1 MIKLIAVGRVKEKT
15 HQAMVN
21 EYLKR
26 LTKYHKVELIEIAK
40 SKFHD
45 KEVEKIIL
53 DESKRILEKIKPN
66 DYVVLLDLDG
76 KNIDSNHLSKLIK
89 TNLDIGM
96 NIVFVIGGSHGVS
109 EAFKQRSNFKWQ
121 LSKLTFPHQ
130 LVRLLLIE
138 QIYRSFTILNN
149 HPYHK

>member
-15 HQAMVN
+15 HQAMVG

-26 LTKYHKVELIEIAK
+26 LKRYHKVELIEITK

-45 KEVEKIIL
+45 KEVDKIVE
-53 DESKRILEKIKPN
+53 DESMRILEKIKPN
-66 DYVVLLDLDG
+66 EHVILLDLDG
-76 KNIDSNHLSKLIK
+76 KNIDSMALSVIID
-89 TNLDIGM
+89 TNLDLGK
-96 NIVFVIGGSHGVS
+96 NLVFVIGGSHGVS
-109 EAFKQRSNFKWQ
+109 ESFKQRSNFKWQ

-138 QIYRSFTILNN
+138 QIYRSFSILNN

>member
-1 MIKLIAVGRVKEKT
+1 MVG
-15 HQAMVN
+15 

-26 LTKYHKVELIEIAK
+26 LKRYHKVELIEITK

-45 KEVEKIIL
+45 KEVDKIVE
-53 DESKRILEKIKPN
+53 DESMRILEKIKPN
-66 DYVVLLDLDG
+66 EHVILLDLDG
-76 KNIDSNHLSKLIK
+76 KNIDSMALSVIID
-89 TNLDIGM
+89 TNLDLGK
-96 NIVFVIGGSHGVS
+96 NLVFVIGGSHGVS
-109 EAFKQRSNFKWQ
+109 ESFKQRSNFKWQ

-138 QIYRSFTILNN
+138 QIYRSFSILNN